1 MIGDRV
7 LLLLK
12 FCILYYNIKN
22 LNCRILFKQAVYNN
36 YNTCSKMI
44 HNMFFLPTIYSSERR
59 SCILTTHTHTHTHTH
74 TCGWNWTIIPHIFL
88 DDSLNFYTFTAY
100 RNIYML
106 IFIIIDLLEGVSPII
121 ILVNSSV
128 FEHLS
133 YEKLKCLLFVRQARY
148 AIMHRREPS
157 QVFLWGLL
165 QYYCRI

>member
-12 FCILYYNIKN
+12 FCILHYNIKN
-22 LNCRILFKQAVYNN
+22 LYCRILFKQAVYNN

-44 HNMFFLPTIYSSERR
+44 HNMFFFCLQHSERR
-59 SCILTTHTHTHTHTH
+59 GCILTTHTHTHTHTH
-74 TCGWNWTIIPHIFL
+74 VDAIELSSPTLSL

-106 IFIIIDLLEGVSPII
+106 IFIIIDLLEGVNPII
-121 ILVNSSV
+121 IIVNSSV
-128 FEHLS
+128 FERLS
-133 YEKLKCLLFVRQARY
+133 YEKFICLLFVRQSRY

-157 QVFLWGLL
+157 QVFL
-165 QYYCRI
+165 